1 MGVKRIIRIGG
12 GIDGNPGKLARQL
25 VKNEVFAFDRLNDIA
40 GNAQLPLTTAELS
53 PRCHHPAGV
62 EVAPGGVEQVG
73 AVGLP
78 GLAGESAVE
87 VVLRPVV
94 NRVLRQGDGVEEGVQ
109 DTAGRA
115 PHGEIS
121 AGAGVKLIHPL
132 AVDELQAF
140 TPLASPRAMNC
151 SSRWRCSSVKPQ

>member
-1 MGVKRIIRIGG
+1 M
-12 GIDGNPGKLARQL
+12 PSC
-25 VKNEVFAFDRLNDIA
+25 
-40 GNAQLPLTTAELS
+40 PLTT
-53 PRCHHPAGV
+53 
-62 EVAPGGVEQVG
+62 GGVEPALFTTQRVWKSPLVEWSG
-73 AVGLP
+73 GCPSAWP

-94 NRVLRQGDGVEEGVQ
+94 NRVLRQGDGVEEGIQ

-132 AVDELQAF
+132 AVDELQALHAVGLAAGHELLQ
-140 TPLASPRAMNC
+140 PLPVLIGEAHDELAGALKGDIQLAGYLVELWLPSTAQMALREP
-151 SSRWRCSSVKPQ
+151 VL